1 LNRTE
6 KEEAVASLNR
16 GFSDAKFVSLLTF
29 QGLNVAE
36 ISSLRHELRG
46 AGTEFHV
53 VKNTLAKRAI
63 KGTDLELLE
72 EYFQGSTAV
81 ASTNQDPSPPAKIL
95 ARFAKENPNLKVK
108 VGMLEG
114 KPLSMEKV
122 EALSKLPP
130 REVLL
135 SMLLGTLKAPTNGL
149 VNVLAGVL
157 TKFMGT
163 LEAIKQE
170 KEKSANT

>member
-1 LNRTE
+1 MNRTE
-6 KEEAVASLNR
+6 KEQAVASLNI
-16 GFSDAKFVSLLTF
+16 GFADAKFVSLVAF

-36 ISSLRHELRG
+36 ISSLRHELRS

-63 KGTDLELLE
+63 KGTDLEQLE
-72 EYFQGSTAV
+72 EHFQGSTAV
-81 ASTNQDPSPPAKIL
+81 ALTKQDPGAPAKIL
-95 ARFAKENPNLKVK
+95 SRFAKDNPKLEVK
-108 VGMLEG
+108 IGLLEG
-114 KPLSMEKV
+114 RTLSKEKV
-122 EALSKLPP
+122 EALAKLPP

-135 SMLLGTLKAPTNGL
+135 SILLGTLKAPTNGL

-163 LEAIKQE
+163 LQAIKQE
-170 KEKSANT
+170 KEKSTNT